1 MGPLAGAVVDRRDSR
16 IGTLGAEGVV
26 RAIVGVAVVGLG
38 AFLPVVVTSAYW
50 LGLLINAMILG
61 LSAISIGFLARQCGL
76 MMFGVSA
83 LTGAS
88 TYVYAIAVTSFGLN
102 ARTAVGLTLVA
113 CTIVFALI
121 GALIVKARPL
131 PFAMLTLALAQLL
144 HSVVLVTDLR
154 PWTGGDDG
162 LAISYEGTLF
172 GLTQSDMS
180 RPAAFWP
187 ICWIA
192 FWGAIALVWTV
203 GRSRFGEVLRAV
215 KANEERMSFSGF
227 DTTTPRIVAFT
238 ISGFIAAVAGL
249 LAGFY
254 TAFASPELL
263 DFSAGG
269 NALVA
274 TLIGGVGTLA
284 GPPLGALLF
293 VLGQDRFGATGNLE
307 LLTGVGV
314 ALVIYLF
321 PEGAIG
327 FLRQAATHASA
338 RILAARGGRPIER
351 KP

>member
-1 MGPLAGAVVDRRDSR
+1 
-16 IGTLGAEGVV
+16 
-26 RAIVGVAVVGLG
+26 
-38 AFLPVVVTSAYW
+38 
-50 LGLLINAMILG
+50 
-61 LSAISIGFLARQCGL
+61 

-293 VLGQDRFGATGNLE
+293 RPGTGPVRRDGQSRTADGGRRGARHLPLSGRRDRFPETGCDPRFGPHSRRARRTSDRAQAMRRSLSSRPGRSIDNDIDE
-307 LLTGVGV
+307 
-314 ALVIYLF
+314 
-321 PEGAIG
+321 EG
-327 FLRQAATHASA
+327 
-338 RILAARGGRPIER
+338 
-351 KP
+351 